1 MHDNYYQK
9 YLVYKS
15 KYLKLKKQLGGVKDY
30 ILSEFDCLLDKNPIQ
45 IIDQLK
51 DLSHTYEQ
59 TLNETFYH
67 NKFISPNDL
76 DKLNETTGFLNNEEL
91 LNKLYVYCMLN
102 YKDFFSQDE
111 SIKENFF
118 DIMIKIASLIYH
130 HLLEVIKSNDYTII
144 LCPGDSPTNLLFII
158 KILYP
163 ELLKDPKIKFIE
175 FPISGL
181 TKEGGKII
189 NKQIDQINKIGVDYI
204 KHILRTNSIEPDST
218 YNYVVL
224 DVESSGQ
231 TLVYLKWA
239 INEINNANKTNG
251 FNISWYLGFGPD
263 EKSVKHFNHHYNKI
277 REPGREGKISQLK
290 SSIPLLPNVSMY
302 PDIYLLEYFK
312 NNNYIYEG
320 YNETT
325 LHNLH
330 DYLSLDDSKR
340 CQYKLTLDMINKYMK
355 QSKPINE
362 FLQEL
367 GIRVNQ
373 MHQSCNYLMIFLYCY
388 IKNKIKLNTINN
400 KNFNTLLNVI
410 SSRRYAIK
418 IDEQILC
425 EIYRKQNDLD
435 PKYKN
440 VYQLGFNKPNS
451 YQLSYLVKNTSQFMK
466 KEIKKEMINIELNN
480 IKITQFSQ

>member
-1 MHDNYYQK
+1 MQK
-9 YLVYKS
+9 YE
-15 KYLKLKKQLGGVKDY
+15 
-30 ILSEFDCLLDKNPIQ
+30 IRLS
-45 IIDQLK
+45 
-51 DLSHTYEQ
+51 Y
-59 TLNETFYH
+59 
-67 NKFISPNDL
+67 
-76 DKLNETTGFLNNEEL
+76 
-91 LNKLYVYCMLN
+91 
-102 YKDFFSQDE
+102 
-111 SIKENFF
+111 
-118 DIMIKIASLIYH
+118 
-130 HLLEVIKSNDYTII
+130 
-144 LCPGDSPTNLLFII
+144 
-158 KILYP
+158 
-163 ELLKDPKIKFIE
+163 
-175 FPISGL
+175 
-181 TKEGGKII
+181 
-189 NKQIDQINKIGVDYI
+189 VDYI

-224 DVESSGQ
+224 DIESSGQ

-263 EKSVKHFNHHYNKI
+263 EKSVKHFNRHFNKI

-290 SSIPLLPNVSMY
+290 TSIPLLPNMSMY

-451 YQLSYLVKNTSQFMK
+451 YVLTYLVKNTSQFMK

-480 IKITQFSQ
+480 IKITQFSP